1 MLKVMVIHLIVALV
15 KILSYGLDRMIYIS
29 CKPTSL
35 ARDLETFLEN
45 GYVVEKVCCVDQF
58 PWTANVETVVL
69 LSQQHADDY
78 IDIELDLEEFDLTS
92 AESKASYR
100 EIKEYIF
107 NKYNTKVS
115 TLYIAQIKRK
125 CGIELGINYNP
136 SKKENARVPICPLE
150 KEKMILDALTHFQM
164 I

>member
-1 MLKVMVIHLIVALV
+1 MAQTWL
-15 KILSYGLDRMIYIS
+15 MICVHGS
-29 CKPTSL
+29 VPTH
-35 ARDLETFLEN
+35 T
-45 GYVVEKVCCVDQF
+45 
-58 PWTANVETVVL
+58 ETVVL

-78 IDIELDLEEFDLTS
+78 INIELDLEELDLTS
-92 AESKASYR
+92 AESKASYK

-107 NKYNTKVS
+107 KKYGTKVS
-115 TLYIAQIKRK
+115 TLYIAQTKRK